1 MPAQWTGLLVGEI
14 HNAGLTIKQV
24 AAEAGLN
31 DKYVS
36 QVLNADAESPKAE
49 QKLRAALSRLIAK
62 RKECDT

>member
-1 MPAQWTGLLVGEI
+1 MPAQWTGQLVGEI

-36 QVLNADAESPKAE
+36 QVLNADTESPKAE
-49 QKLRAALSRLIAK
+49 QKLRAALVRLCER
-62 RKECDT
+62 RKE